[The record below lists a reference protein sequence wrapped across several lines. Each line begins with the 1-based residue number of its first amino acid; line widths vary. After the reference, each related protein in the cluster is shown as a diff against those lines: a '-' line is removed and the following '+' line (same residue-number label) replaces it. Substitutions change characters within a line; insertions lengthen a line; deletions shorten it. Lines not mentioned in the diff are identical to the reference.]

1 MGKKRSFV
9 SEREFLRG
17 VSNLLLCMG
26 RRLLVVFCSARFL
39 NDTDEPSQLLG
50 FSPPIIVC

>member
-26 RRLLVVFCSARFL
+26 RRLLS
-39 NDTDEPSQLLG
+39 
-50 FSPPIIVC
+50 PIIVR